1 MRAWVF
7 KRLLGSKGSGGTGI
21 PLEIDTVI
29 PDEAL
34 RPGGLLRVEIVL
46 RAPDRDVV
54 VRTVNVKLVANTSP
68 AVGKRDVVDTESGD
82 TFAHFPVTSS
92 FTVSK
97 GQERRVPLRF
107 RLRWES
113 PVSEVRGE
121 QLDGVRLG
129 VYTFVEAGGIS
140 GRTDSDPLRIGATP
154 LHEAVLDAFAAA
166 GYSCRS
172 AKIDDEYIPRTERQ
186 ILYMRQSFRLVD
198 TSAVTG
204 PDRPQQLEVNFHTN
218 AVGSEIYVRKAA
230 LHQKDWW
237 MKPPVLRYVAAHHE
251 AGHVDFEA
259 RVRQWIDEV
268 AVLPEKAVDDRERVE
283 YDLGS
288 PRVWIDT

>member
-1 MRAWVF
+1 MVF

-34 RPGGLLRVEIVL
+34 QPGGLLRGEIVL

-82 TFAHFPVTSS
+82 TFAHFPVTSH
-92 FTVSK
+92 FTVEK
-97 GQERRVPLRF
+97 GQERRVPLRY

-113 PVSEVRGE
+113 PVSEVRGK
-121 QLDGVRLG
+121 QLQGVRLRA
-129 VYTFVEAGGIS
+129 YTFVEANGIE

-166 GYSCRS
+166 GYSHG
-172 AKIDDEYIPRTERQ
+172 AAQIDDGETIPRTERH
-186 ILYMRQSFRLVD
+186 LYMRQSFRLVD
-198 TSAVTG
+198 TLAVTG
-204 PDRPQQLEVNFHTN
+204 PDRPQNLEMNFHTN
-218 AVGSEIYVRKAA
+218 AVGCEFFVRKAA
-230 LHQKDWW
+230 LFQKTWSE
-237 MKPPVLRYVAAHHE
+237 KPPYLRYVAAHHE
-251 AGHVDFEA
+251 VGRLDFEA
-259 RVRQWIDEV
+259 EVRRWIEEV
-268 AVLPEKAVDDRERVE
+268 AALPEKLDDDRIERVE
-283 YDLGS
+283 YDLGN
-288 PRVWIDT
+288 PRVWSDT

>member
-1 MRAWVF
+1 MVF
-7 KRLLGSKGSGGTGI
+7 KRLLGSKTSGGTRI

-34 RPGGLLRVEIVL
+34 QPGGLLRGEVVL
-46 RAPDRDVV
+46 RATDRDVV
-54 VRTVNVKLVANTSP
+54 VRTVNVKLVANVSP
-68 AVGKRDVVDTESGD
+68 AVGKDDVVDTESGD
-82 TFAHFPVTSS
+82 TFAHFPVTSH
-92 FTVSK
+92 FTVAK
-97 GQERRVPLRF
+97 GQETRVPLRY

-113 PVSEVRGE
+113 PVSEVRGKTLE
-121 QLDGVRLG
+121 GVRLG
-129 VYTFVEAGGIS
+129 VYTFVEANGIE

-166 GYSCRS
+166 GYSHGA
-172 AKIDDEYIPRTERQ
+172 AKIDDDCIPRSERH

-198 TSAVTG
+198 TLAVTG
-204 PDRPQQLEVNFHTN
+204 PDRPQHLEVNFHTN

-237 MKPPVLRYVAAHHE
+237 QKPPVLRYVAAHHE
-251 AGHVDFEA
+251 VGHVDFEA

-283 YDLGS
+283 YDLGG

>member
-1 MRAWVF
+1 M
-7 KRLLGSKGSGGTGI
+7 
-21 PLEIDTVI
+21 
-29 PDEAL
+29 
-34 RPGGLLRVEIVL
+34 
-46 RAPDRDVV
+46 
-54 VRTVNVKLVANTSP
+54 
-68 AVGKRDVVDTESGD
+68 
-82 TFAHFPVTSS
+82 TSS

-140 GRTDSDPLRIGATP
+140 GRTDSDPLRIGATQ

-259 RVRQWIDEV
+259 RVRRSGSTRSRSCPRRPSTIESGSSTTWEAPGCGSTRSSGPFPGRPSGAV
-268 AVLPEKAVDDRERVE
+268 RVLPAGMINLARPNSSRRARVP
-283 YDLGS
+283 GRPGPS
-288 PRVWIDT
+288 RHRRIRTKPVSCNTTSCRS